1 MFFGVTLNMIIVIQF
16 EAKVKNQRL
25 RLQNYLLPNYI

>member
-1 MFFGVTLNMIIVIQF
+1 MFFGVTLNMIIIVIQF

-25 RLQNYLLPNYI
+25 RLQNYL